1 MVALFRSFTQRVQA
15 LAHSNEQAASV
26 ICAALAGV
34 FLGIFMYT
42 WLTKSR
48 NKISGI
54 FQGLVRFV
62 ALLIGLCLTMLT
74 IETVFALVGGKNWF
88 LLFLVLDIIA
98 FLVPFCGLML
108 LTHNKDVAQMQD
120 NAVLKTVVELA
131 VRHKA
136 TAIYCCADGCRV
148 IYDQHPHEQGGK
160 RTLSLKTEKEYNN
173 YPYRPRSLRD
183 MAVSNPSCV
192 VDLPFSKFSY
202 PNMLDGTMAVFA
214 EAFCQSV
221 PGYEYHRGEVYVEY
235 TRPATIGVSGLTET
249 STGYTAKYSETKE
262 NKLSKRVDYYG
273 VILPSVQKVKAEA
286 PPPSPKPKNQW

>member
-1 MVALFRSFTQRVQA
+1 MKRIIALLLTLVSVMA
-15 LAHSNEQAASV
+15 LPV
-26 ICAALAGV
+26 GV
-34 FLGIFMYT
+34 FAEDDASDFLWWAEEEI
-42 WLTKSR
+42 
-48 NKISGI
+48 
-54 FQGLVRFV
+54 QE
-62 ALLIGLCLTMLT
+62 
-74 IETVFALVGGKNWF
+74 ETVAPMSEDTDLNTLDLRTPCGFTEEQLEKAL
-88 LLFLVLDIIA
+88 
-98 FLVPFCGLML
+98 
-108 LTHNKDVAQMQD
+108 
-120 NAVLKTVVELA
+120 
-131 VRHKA
+131 RHK
-136 TAIYCCADGCRV
+136 
-148 IYDQHPHEQGGK
+148 
-160 RTLSLKTEKEYNN
+160 LKGYAWAYLKAEKEYDD